1 MRNASRSVPAS
12 ATSGSSPGSASG
24 LSNGVTVH
32 QPMPRS
38 RAADRTAASGW
49 NAAAPRSTGAWPP
62 AAAFTQDASRNSWLV
77 RTRSAARARIRSGSQ
92 ASTRPPGGTWSS
104 SSSIRSASTGANASM
119 PSTPMPS
126 ASLPRIS
133 ARPGW
138 SLASCLARSRTAGVS
153 SNSRHGGAHRPSAG
167 VQAALVGDP
176 EVADLLDA
184 VPPELHPQ
192 RVFLGGREHVQDA
205 AAHGDLAA
213 VLDQVGAHVADVH
226 QPGDGLLE
234 VGVLACA
241 QRHRFQVAQ
250 PADHRLQ
257 QAAHRADQHGDRAG
271 LRAARVRVGQPAQ
284 HGQPPPGGVRT
295 RRDPF
300 VRQGFP
306 GREAGH
312 RAWRQQRLEGAGQ
325 LLRLARGGRHG
336 QHEPLRLSPGLIRPR
351 WGGGQ
356 RAAAAK
362 RETRRPGMAA
372 ARAVR
377 RDPYPCHPGSA
388 HAAARGPRL

>member
-1 MRNASRSVPAS
+1 MVL
-12 ATSGSSPGSASG
+12 GQLPGP
-24 LSNGVTVH
+24 L
-32 QPMPRS
+32 
-38 RAADRTAASGW
+38 ADRRGE
-49 NAAAPRSTGAWPP
+49 
-62 AAAFTQDASRNSWLV
+62 QQL
-77 RTRSAARARIRSGSQ
+77 AARRGPQ
-92 ASTRPPGGTWSS
+92 AVG
-104 SSSIRSASTGANASM
+104 
-119 PSTPMPS
+119 
-126 ASLPRIS
+126 
-133 ARPGW
+133 
-138 SLASCLARSRTAGVS
+138 
-153 SNSRHGGAHRPSAG
+153 G

-184 VPPELHPQ
+184 VAPELHPQ

-234 VGVLACA
+234 VGVLAWA

-284 HGQPPPGGVRT
+284 HGQPPPGGVRA

-325 LLRLARGGRHG
+325 FLRLARRGRHG
-336 QHEPLRLSPGLIRPR
+336 QHEALRFRPGLIRPG

-356 RAAAAK
+356 CRGQEWPQRGRCDEIRIRVTLAQRMPQPGVLGYDAEQSGEAHGVLDQPVVAA
-362 RETRRPGMAA
+362 TG
-372 ARAVR
+372 
-377 RDPYPCHPGSA
+377 GSTK
-388 HAAARGPRL
+388 GPH